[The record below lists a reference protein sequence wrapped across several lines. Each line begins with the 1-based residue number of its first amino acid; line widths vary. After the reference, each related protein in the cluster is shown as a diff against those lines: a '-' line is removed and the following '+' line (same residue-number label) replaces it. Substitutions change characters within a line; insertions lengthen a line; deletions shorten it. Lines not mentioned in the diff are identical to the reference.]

1 MSVIL
6 VKEKIGILIVKNYL
20 YIWEYPNTI
29 KEEKIMPK
37 LKTNKAA
44 KKRYSYTATGKVKR
58 TKSNR
63 RHLLANKTPRA
74 KARGKVQDA
83 YADKTCEAG
92 IKRLLPYG
100 NK

>member
-1 MSVIL
+1 
-6 VKEKIGILIVKNYL
+6 
-20 YIWEYPNTI
+20 
-29 KEEKIMPK
+29 MPK

-44 KKRYSYTATGKVKR
+44 SKRYSYTANNKVKR

-63 RHLLANKTPRA
+63 RHLLANKTARA
-74 KARGKVQDA
+74 KSRGKVQDA

-100 NK
+100 N